1 VLTNLGRTGSPL
13 LRYRTGDLVRVGVDV
28 PCACGRFDLALDGG
42 ILGRV
47 DDMVIVRGV
56 NLHPTAIEEIV
67 RQFAQVAE
75 YRVELSVER
84 AMQEVALYIEPTLD
98 CPDTMA
104 LAQSVE
110 SALRAAFHLRV
121 PVVLTAPG
129 TLPRFELKAKRW
141 VRVTSSE

>member
-1 VLTNLGRTGSPL
+1 VKQA
-13 LRYRTGDLVRVGVDV
+13 VDV
-28 PCACGRFDLALDGG
+28 PCECGRSDLALEGG

-75 YRVELSVER
+75 YRVELSVVR
-84 AMQEVALYIEPTLD
+84 AMQEVALHIEPTSD
-98 CPDTMA
+98 CPDTTA
-104 LAQSVE
+104 LTQSVE
-110 SALRAAFHLRV
+110 SALRSAFQLRIPVTSV
-121 PVVLTAPG
+121 PPG

-141 VRVTSSE
+141 VRL